1 MLIQSNGMDDMTFIR
16 HNTPYHVVKE
26 WLVRIPSF
34 PEVRSDL
41 LESWKKE
48 GFVLTVP
55 RLQQIAGLVVVLLL
69 VLLQVAFLGIDRIVV
84 LGAAREAARE
94 AAVTGDRGRIEAA
107 ARRLVT
113 NGDDVDVVV
122 TTDAADGRR
131 AYGAAV
137 TATVR
142 VTTRPRVPGASGV
155 FPERVTLQSSVT
167 TRIEQQ

>member
-1 MLIQSNGMDDMTFIR
+1 MSGGRCRDRSVASR
-16 HNTPYHVVKE
+16 HRHR
-26 WLVRIPSF
+26 RIDAGG
-34 PEVRSDL
+34 EHGQATVELAL
-41 LESWKKE
+41 L
-48 GFVLTVP
+48 LP
-55 RLQQIAGLVVVLLL
+55 LVVVLLL

-113 NGDDVDVVV
+113 NGDAVDVDV
-122 TTDAADGRR
+122 TTDAAGGRR

-142 VTTRPRVPGASGV
+142 VTTRPRVPVASGV
-155 FPERVTLQSSVT
+155 FPERITLQSSVT